1 MAQFLSIPA
10 PPGLTEPPV
19 WTGSGF
25 LLGGKLQPVVSY
37 EVGASGWSEEL
48 TAVHEDIGDEDHYM
62 NVASREHAISRLE
75 RWVRVP
81 QPLILDIGCSSG
93 YTIRAIRKRLPA
105 ATVAGADYV
114 REPLERLSA
123 TMPDVPLLQFD
134 LADCPLPDKSI
145 DAAVLLNVLEHI
157 EDDGAA
163 MRHVHRILRP
173 GGIAVI
179 ELPAGPHLFDIYD
192 QQLMHHRRYRMD
204 ELVERLRSHGFRV
217 LERSHLGFL
226 LYPGFWAVKKR
237 NQRYLRADPESQRK
251 IVVGHMRH
259 ARSSA
264 LMQLLMRIEASLRD
278 RMYLPFGIRCLVVC
292 ERTA

>member
-10 PPGLTEPPV
+10 PPGLTEAPV

-25 LLGGKLQPVVSY
+25 LLGGKLQSVVSY
-37 EVGASGWSEEL
+37 EVGASGWSDEL
-48 TAVHEDIGDEDHYM
+48 TAFHENIGDEDHYM
-62 NVASREHAISRLE
+62 NVASREHAVSRLE

-105 ATVAGADYV
+105 ANVAGADYV
-114 REPLERLSA
+114 RDSLERLA
-123 TMPDVPLLQFD
+123 TSMPDVPLLQFD

-192 QQLMHHRRYRMD
+192 QQLMHHRRYRMHD
-204 ELVERLRSHGFRV
+204 LVRQLRSHGFRI

-226 LYPGFWAVKKR
+226 LYPAFWAVKKR
-237 NQRYLRADPESQRK
+237 NRRYLRADPESQRK
-251 IVVGHMRH
+251 IVLGHMRQ

-264 LMQLLMRIEASLRD
+264 LMQWVMRIEARLRD